1 MTPSS
6 GGIRRD
12 FPLRHG
18 VEAVK
23 VGSAGRAA
31 GAGWNEKVADGRE
44 HDDEPLQPSGRSKAL
59 PRPFAS
65 AKRQM
70 RILRPIIKPLVR
82 AVFDFWHDLT
92 VGGSVGAELVGDHSP
107 GWAALLPQQPF
118 QQTLGC
124 LGVASILDN
133 LIEHIAVLIN
143 RPTQPVFL
151 ARDRDHDLV
160 EVPDIAAAR
169 PLAPEAAAYSGPNV
183 RAHRRTVS

>member
-65 AKRQM
+65 AKWQM

-82 AVFDFWHDLT
+82 AVFDVWHDLT
-92 VGGSVGAELVGDHSP
+92 PGGRVGAELVVIIRQDGQPCFFKRRLSRRF
-107 GWAALLPQQPF
+107 AA
-118 QQTLGC
+118 
-124 LGVASILDN
+124 V
-133 LIEHIAVLIN
+133 VL
-143 RPTQPVFL
+143 
-151 ARDRDHDLV
+151 
-160 EVPDIAAAR
+160 
-169 PLAPEAAAYSGPNV
+169 
-183 RAHRRTVS
+183 RRVWRTSSST

>member
-6 GGIRRD
+6 GDIRRD

-65 AKRQM
+65 AKWQM
-70 RILRPIIKPLVR
+70 RILRKYNHTAWAMIS
-82 AVFDFWHDLT
+82 
-92 VGGSVGAELVGDHSP
+92 GGKRWRL
-107 GWAALLPQQPF
+107 
-118 QQTLGC
+118 
-124 LGVASILDN
+124 
-133 LIEHIAVLIN
+133 
-143 RPTQPVFL
+143 
-151 ARDRDHDLV
+151 
-160 EVPDIAAAR
+160 
-169 PLAPEAAAYSGPNV
+169 
-183 RAHRRTVS
+183 